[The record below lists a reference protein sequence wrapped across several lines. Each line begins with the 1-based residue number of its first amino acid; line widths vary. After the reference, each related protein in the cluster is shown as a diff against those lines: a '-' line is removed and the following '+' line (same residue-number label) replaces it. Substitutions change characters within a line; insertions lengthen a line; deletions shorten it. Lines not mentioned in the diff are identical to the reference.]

1 MVQSPKELAG
11 FINEP
16 PVEVLFSF
24 IGPFIPEAIISN
36 AREAFT
42 LKLKTEL
49 NSLNNFILAQ

>member
-11 FINEP
+11 LINEP
-16 PVEVLFSF
+16 PVEVFLSF
-24 IGPFIPEAIISN
+24 ICRFIPESIISN

-49 NSLNNFILAQ
+49 NSLNNFILSQ